1 MWKELHYSEK
11 KKVID
16 IIASGKGI
24 IPYEKVESINSLSAK
39 PENGVFFSKDEFFSS
54 LKGES
59 VDEISYQNAMTLFLT
74 LKMRDLS
81 DLNDLYNAQDVII
94 LLEIIENRFQQIM
107 EMTDYNPRIIN
118 SASKL
123 SGCIQREKSKCI
135 LALPTDN
142 TQMEIFE
149 KTVCG
154 GYSSVNN
161 RLSFDTELLMPNFS
175 KSDYDKMSIDDS
187 FKAFKRNDLKLG
199 YILKLDGYSSYKRKR
214 VITKIIKFDENNQYG
229 YAMTRPMPTGC
240 IKQNNSPS
248 WLKFNLLMETVSFED
263 EIGHLFVVDIEFD
276 YENAS
281 LRQFMYNEIFPPIIE
296 KQKIME
302 ANERSLFQLLE
313 LFSRR
318 DDGRPSSYKCTSKSH
333 ATLLPKTCIP
343 LYIEDLRFLIKR
355 AGWKVTKL
363 YCHFTFEQD
372 TIKKDFVLMNQKSR
386 QNAEND
392 IEKNFYKLMN
402 NANFGFDCRN
412 NADNLKFDPLID
424 EINELTYIKRYHNLF
439 DPKIEKFVSSK
450 ILEDHIEEEYN
461 QNIAMIKEN
470 DPFKHLRMTEL
481 ENKKL
486 TDFDAVKC
494 LKRKERKRK
503 KRIIKDDLD
512 LRTEKLLKDRRIK
525 TMIDFENNNCNS
537 IKSLAVKK
545 NTNVKVT
552 SRFIKGKMLMFAKL
566 SIKSFVY
573 DMIDVFGFPNAD
585 MQSIYDYYQIEKCFL
600 YQNLTDTDST
610 SLLFTF
616 ICNLECE
623 VPETKA
629 RNVIFECMVKSKIL
643 DRLDLSHEFW
653 KQFEV
658 QNVTTKKQMGLFE
671 IENIDNPNVCTIA
684 VNPKEYF
691 EKFKNRN
698 INKKHK
704 GVKKGTPGM
713 MFENYAARIKRLRCD
728 LNKSEPIET
737 IKQKRLEVQ
746 NTNMKMK
753 TVAKVK
759 FARLNDKRYYFS
771 DGIVSLPFGHPLLTK
786 VREYK
791 KQLTKIHE
799 QIEKE
804 KETILKYENE
814 AVVKNERLR
823 TLRCILSQPLVYY
836 KLNSHKLTDIKRG
849 FKYVTTKDYILNS
862 HWL

>member
-1 MWKELHYSEK
+1 
-11 KKVID
+11 
-16 IIASGKGI
+16 
-24 IPYEKVESINSLSAK
+24 
-39 PENGVFFSKDEFFSS
+39 
-54 LKGES
+54 
-59 VDEISYQNAMTLFLT
+59 
-74 LKMRDLS
+74 
-81 DLNDLYNAQDVII
+81 
-94 LLEIIENRFQQIM
+94 
-107 EMTDYNPRIIN
+107 
-118 SASKL
+118 
-123 SGCIQREKSKCI
+123 
-135 LALPTDN
+135 
-142 TQMEIFE
+142 
-149 KTVCG
+149 
-154 GYSSVNN
+154 
-161 RLSFDTELLMPNFS
+161 
-175 KSDYDKMSIDDS
+175 
-187 FKAFKRNDLKLG
+187 
-199 YILKLDGYSSYKRKR
+199 
-214 VITKIIKFDENNQYG
+214 
-229 YAMTRPMPTGC
+229 
-240 IKQNNSPS
+240 
-248 WLKFNLLMETVSFED
+248 
-263 EIGHLFVVDIEFD
+263 
-276 YENAS
+276 
-281 LRQFMYNEIFPPIIE
+281 
-296 KQKIME
+296 
-302 ANERSLFQLLE
+302 
-313 LFSRR
+313 
-318 DDGRPSSYKCTSKSH
+318 
-333 ATLLPKTCIP
+333 
-343 LYIEDLRFLIKR
+343 
-355 AGWKVTKL
+355 
-363 YCHFTFEQD
+363 
-372 TIKKDFVLMNQKSR
+372 
-386 QNAEND
+386 
-392 IEKNFYKLMN
+392 
-402 NANFGFDCRN
+402 
-412 NADNLKFDPLID
+412 
-424 EINELTYIKRYHNLF
+424 
-439 DPKIEKFVSSK
+439 
-450 ILEDHIEEEYN
+450 
-461 QNIAMIKEN
+461 
-470 DPFKHLRMTEL
+470 
-481 ENKKL
+481 
-486 TDFDAVKC
+486 
-494 LKRKERKRK
+494 
-503 KRIIKDDLD
+503 
-512 LRTEKLLKDRRIK
+512 
-525 TMIDFENNNCNS
+525 MIDFENNNCNS
-537 IKSLAVKK
+537 IKSLVVKK

-573 DMIDVFGFPNAD
+573 DMIDVFCFPNAD
-585 MQSIYDYYQIEKCFL
+585 IQSFYDYYQIEKCFL

-616 ICNLECE
+616 ICNLECV
-623 VPETKA
+623 VPESKA

-643 DRLDLSHEFW
+643 DRLDLSDEFW

-771 DGIVSLPFGHPLLTK
+771 DGIISLPFGHPLLTK

-836 KLNSHKLTDIKRG
+836 NLNSHKLTDIKRG